1 MGIRL
6 TRIEATIAN
15 PAAPRRA
22 TKVKFLVDSGAA
34 YSVVPKAVLA
44 KLGIKSHSR
53 RSFILADATK
63 ITRQIGDAQF
73 TLNGHKAASPVI
85 FGEKGD
91 SVLLGM
97 VSLEA
102 LGFILDPIKRELRPL
117 PMVLSFTQ

>member
-1 MGIRL
+1 M
-6 TRIEATIAN
+6 
-15 PAAPRRA
+15 
-22 TKVKFLVDSGAA
+22 KFFVDSGTA
-34 YSVVPKAVLA
+34 YSVVPKAVLG
-44 KLGIKSHSR
+44 KLGLKPHSR
-53 RSFILADATK
+53 RSFILDDGTK

-73 TLNGHKAASPVI
+73 ILNGQKASSPVI